1 MSDVTTR
8 GPANPSRIIFVA
20 TALIGVAVGFGTADI
35 RWFTLAVIA
44 SAALLCTGYGLI
56 RRRLGWKP
64 LNVEYLVDLMRV
76 ISPP

>member
-20 TALIGVAVGFGTADI
+20 TALIGVAVGFGTGDI
-35 RWFTLAVIA
+35 GWFTLAVVG
-44 SAALLCTGYGLI
+44 SAALLCTGYGLF

-64 LNVEYLVDLMRV
+64 LNVDYLADLMRV
-76 ISPP
+76 ISPH